1 MKKTIAKKLVSILFL
16 SIFLSKMVISVA
28 PLIIVHLDPEAV
40 NAVIMQLEI
49 EHPKSS
55 DAKECGS
62 KEYITLNAL
71 CLTLPSPVWILRPAT
86 VSTDHDKHVQAF
98 FPSVPT
104 PPPNA

>member
-1 MKKTIAKKLVSILFL
+1 MLFL
-16 SIFLSKMVISVA
+16 SIFVSKMVISVA
-28 PLIIVHLDPEAV
+28 PLIIAHIDSEAV

-55 DAKECGS
+55 DAKES
-62 KEYITLNAL
+62 AAKEYITLNSISI
-71 CLTLPSPVWILRPAT
+71 TLPSPVWILKPVT
-86 VSTDHDKHVQAF
+86 VNTAQDKHVQAF